1 MGDIIEQKNNYLV
14 NKEVSIEA
22 GKRIKYLD
30 ILKGLLILTVVFGHI
45 IDENDT
51 LTIIIYT
58 IHMPMF
64 FN

>member
-30 ILKGLLILTVVFGHI
+30 ILKGFLILTVVFGHI